1 MDAINFQLTKIQN
14 FKRERLDQR
23 VAKWS
28 AGAYFIQPLM
38 YGSTCDIVG
47 MDEPTTVSPLFQV
60 SSVQLLSHV

>member
-28 AGAYFIQPLM
+28 AGALFH
-38 YGSTCDIVG
+38 STTDA
-47 MDEPTTVSPLFQV
+47 
-60 SSVQLLSHV
+60 